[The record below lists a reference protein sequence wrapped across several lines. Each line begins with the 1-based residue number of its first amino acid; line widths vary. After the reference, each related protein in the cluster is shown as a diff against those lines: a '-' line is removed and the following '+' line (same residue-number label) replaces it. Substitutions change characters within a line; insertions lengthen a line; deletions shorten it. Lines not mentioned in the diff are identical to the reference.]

1 MPSLPSG
8 AGTYR
13 DDVSTAPARAA
24 VGLWSRTEL
33 ARRWRALVLLGVL
46 AGLAGG
52 LLIAALEGADR
63 TSSSYRRMREELRG
77 ADVVFFPSQSG
88 VYDADLTLLDEIP
101 EVESWGGFALVPSQ
115 FLELP
120 PGTSPFVF
128 VGPDWFGD
136 IERAKVIEGRLPDPA
151 ADDELVLNEAAAA
164 QSGELGF
171 DEVIGTELTLATI
184 TFDEFMAN
192 GFQEPADWATSDGP
206 KFTMRIVGVVRQPM
220 TGAVSFASEPFAATG
235 PGWAAAHFD
244 ELTPYFQN
252 AVVRLR
258 NGAADVPAFREGIAR
273 VYGQELDTKDLH
285 DDIKR
290 VENSTGLE
298 RTGLLLFAAAV
309 LIASIVLV
317 GQAFLRSAHAG
328 ADSVPPLRSMGM
340 APRNLVR
347 GIALPHLLT
356 VAVAIVVAAVTAVLL
371 STRFPIGLARRLD
384 PDVGMRL
391 RPGYVFG
398 GALLVGV
405 AAVVATMVSSVLATR
420 ASLRHAGG
428 GRVRMVGAASR
439 AGAPVPA
446 AVGASLA
453 LEQPARAG
461 SAQVRPALLATVG
474 AVLGVVGAVTL
485 VGGIDDA
492 LANPA
497 RSGVNW
503 DVTVDGVDE
512 ETVESVQD
520 DPRVEDLALARRAAS
535 QVGGK
540 DAPVYTVESL
550 KGSMDFS
557 VLEGRAPEGP
567 DEALLGARTAKVLG
581 LGIGDEVT
589 VGPTDV
595 PSRVVGIG
603 LLIQTAHGAFD
614 EGASVSP
621 AAFDDRYRDLSEDQ
635 LENILLAGVPKAE
648 DRQPFIDEVQQ
659 FGPLAYEPTPVPD
672 VSNLANVR
680 RLPYLLAGFLVVLGL
695 GAAAHALLTV
705 SRRRRKELAVL
716 RAIGLTPGQTG
727 ACVAWQAVVV
737 AGIALVI
744 GVPLGLI
751 VGRQAWRAVAD
762 AVPLIYVGPLDAG
775 LLLLAAPV
783 ALAGLLLLALPPARR
798 AARLRT
804 AEVLR
809 AE

>member
-1 MPSLPSG
+1 
-8 AGTYR
+8 
-13 DDVSTAPARAA
+13 V
-24 VGLWSRTEL
+24 
-33 ARRWRALVLLGVL
+33 RRWRALVLLGVL

-52 LLIAALEGADR
+52 LVIAALEGADR
-63 TSSSYRRMREELRG
+63 TASSYRRMREELRG
-77 ADVVFFPSQSG
+77 ADVVFFPSQSN
-88 VYDADLTLLDEIP
+88 VFDADLTLLDQIP
-101 EVESWGGFALVPSQ
+101 EVESWGGFGLMPSQ

-120 PGTSPFVF
+120 PGTSPFVLI
-128 VGPDWFGD
+128 GPDWFGD
-136 IERAKVIEGRLPDPA
+136 IEQAKVIEGRLPDA
-151 ADDELVLNEAAAA
+151 DADDELVLNEAAAEQGA
-164 QSGELGF
+164 ELDF
-171 DEVIGTELTLATI
+171 EEVIGTELTLATI

-192 GFQEPADWATSDGP
+192 GFQEPTDWSTSEGP
-206 KFTMRIVGVVRQPM
+206 RFKMRIVGVVRQPM
-220 TGAVSFASEPFAATG
+220 TGAVSFAADPFVATG

-244 ELTPYFQN
+244 EITPFFQN
-252 AVVRLR
+252 ALVRLR
-258 NGAADVPAFREGIAR
+258 NGAEDVPAFREGVAR
-273 VYGQELDTKDLH
+273 VYGQDLIVKDLH

-290 VENSTGLE
+290 VENSTALE

-328 ADSVPPLRSMGM
+328 ADAVPTLRSMGM
-340 APRNLVR
+340 GPRALVR
-347 GIALPHLLT
+347 GVALPHLVT
-356 VAVAIVVAAVTAVLL
+356 IGVAMVIAAATSLLL

-391 RPGYVFG
+391 RPAYVVG

-405 AAVVATMVSSVLATR
+405 AAVVATMVSSVLAIR
-420 ASLRHAGG
+420 ASLRHASG

-461 SAQVRPALLATVG
+461 SAQVRPALLASVG

-485 VGGIDDA
+485 VRGIDDA
-492 LANPA
+492 IANPA

-503 DVTVDGVDE
+503 DVGIDGADE
-512 ETVESVQD
+512 ETAAALRG
-520 DPRVEDLALARRAAS
+520 DPRVSNLAAARRAPS
-535 QVGGK
+535 QVGDR

-557 VLEGRAPEGP
+557 VLDGRAPEGP
-567 DEALLGARTAKVLG
+567 DEVLLGARTANVLE
-581 LGIGDEVT
+581 LSIGDEVV
-589 VGPTDV
+589 VGPATY
-595 PSRVVGIG
+595 PSRIVGIG
-603 LLIQTAHGAFD
+603 LLLQTAHGAFD
-614 EGASVSP
+614 EGARISP
-621 AAFDDRYRDLSEDQ
+621 AAFDERYPPPENEDEMVSET
-635 LENILLAGVPKAE
+635 ILLADVPRAE
-648 DRQPFIDEVQQ
+648 DRQPLIDE
-659 FGPLAYEPTPVPD
+659 FLATGLPAYEPIPVPD

-737 AGIALVI
+737 GGIAVI
-744 GVPLGLI
+744 IGIPLGLV
-751 VGRQAWRAVAD
+751 VGRQAWKTVAD
-762 AVPLIYVGPLDAG
+762 AVPLVYVGPLDPT
-775 LLLLAAPV
+775 LLLLAVPV
-783 ALAGLLLLALPPARR
+783 ALTGLLLLALPPARR

>member
-1 MPSLPSG
+1 M
-8 AGTYR
+8 
-13 DDVSTAPARAA
+13 
-24 VGLWSRTEL
+24 
-33 ARRWRALVLLGVL
+33 
-46 AGLAGG
+46 
-52 LLIAALEGADR
+52 
-63 TSSSYRRMREELRG
+63 
-77 ADVVFFPSQSG
+77 
-88 VYDADLTLLDEIP
+88 
-101 EVESWGGFALVPSQ
+101 
-115 FLELP
+115 
-120 PGTSPFVF
+120 
-128 VGPDWFGD
+128 
-136 IERAKVIEGRLPDPA
+136 IEGRLPDPD

-164 QSGELGF
+164 LGDELGF

-184 TFDEFMAN
+184 TLDEFIAN
-192 GFQEPADWATSDGP
+192 GEQEPADWATAEGP
-206 KFTMRIVGVVRQPM
+206 RFTMRIVGVVRQPM
-220 TGAVSFASEPFAATG
+220 VGAVSFASEPFAATG
-235 PGWAAAHFD
+235 PGWAAAHLD

-258 NGAADVPAFREGIAR
+258 NGADDVPAFREGIAR
-273 VYGQELDTKDLH
+273 VYGQDLTIKDLH

-356 VAVAIVVAAVTAVLL
+356 VAVAIVVAAFTAVLL

-503 DVTVDGVDE
+503 DVGIDGAERGDGRRPL
-512 ETVESVQD
+512 QD
-520 DPRVEDLALARRAAS
+520 DPRVEDLAVARRVAS

-550 KGSMDFS
+550 KGAMDFS

-603 LLIQTAHGAFD
+603 LLMQTAHGAFD
-614 EGASVSP
+614 EGARVSP
-621 AAFDDRYRDLSEDQ
+621 AAFEDRYGDWRRTSARPSSWPACRGPRTGNRSSTRCWQ
-635 LENILLAGVPKAE
+635 T
-648 DRQPFIDEVQQ
+648 
-659 FGPLAYEPTPVPD
+659 GPLAYEPGPVPD

-744 GVPLGLI
+744 GIPLGLI
-751 VGRQAWRAVAD
+751 IGRQAWRAVAD
-762 AVPLIYVGPLDAG
+762 AVPLVYVGPLDPG
-775 LLLLAAPV
+775 LLLLAVPV